1 MSLNQL
7 SPTQLSPTQLS
18 PTQLSPT
25 QLDRR
30 IVAVKPITVPSP
42 DRGIDLQVKV
52 TAPMSGE
59 DLPVIVFSHGNAW
72 SLDGYEPLV
81 DRWAAA
87 GFVVVQPTHLD
98 SRRNGI
104 GFDDPRFA
112 TIWRVRVADL
122 HAILD
127 SLDDILVQAGGLEAR
142 VDRER
147 IAVVGHS
154 WGAQTAGAL
163 LGARVFDADGVPGED
178 FSHPAVAAG
187 ALIAATGTGDTLT
200 PFAVEHLPFMRPDFS
215 TMTTPALI
223 IVGGKD
229 QSRMST
235 RGPEWFTDAY
245 HLSPSPKSLL
255 TIAEGEH
262 TLGGVAGEAVAET
275 TDEDPARVALVADA
289 ISAYLLDAFKLSG
302 TEWTALDGDA
312 GASDGTWAIDSK

>member
-1 MSLNQL
+1 MS
-7 SPTQLSPTQLS
+7 SS
-18 PTQLSPT
+18 
-25 QLDRR
+25 QLDQR
-30 IVAVKPITVPSP
+30 IVAVKPITVPAP
-42 DRGIDLQVKV
+42 GRGVDLQVKV
-52 TAPMSGE
+52 TAPLSGQN
-59 DLPVIVFSHGNAW
+59 LPVIVFSHGNAW

-104 GFDDPRFA
+104 GWDDPRFA

-122 HAILD
+122 HAVVDGLG
-127 SLDDILVQAGGLEAR
+127 DILVQAGGLETR
-142 VDRER
+142 VDQGR

-154 WGAQTAGAL
+154 WGAQTAGAI
-163 LGARVFDADGVPGED
+163 LGARVLGTDGVPGED
-178 FSHPAVAAG
+178 FSHPAVSAG

-200 PFAVEHLPFMRPDFS
+200 PFAAEHLPFMRPDYS
-215 TMTTPALI
+215 TMTAPTLVVA
-223 IVGGKD
+223 GSKD
-229 QSRMST
+229 QSQLST

-262 TLGGVAGEAVAET
+262 TLGGLAGEKVAET

-289 ISAYLLDAFKLSG
+289 ISAYLHDAFKLDDA
-302 TEWTALDGDA
+302 TWTALGDA
-312 GASDGTWAIDSK
+312 AAAGDGTWGITSK